1 MIPAIVTDELSDSP
15 ETAFELGLEWG
26 VSHFE
31 LRGVQDARV
40 PRLTAAQRRRLIRA
54 IADFGVTI
62 SAISPGLF
70 KIPYPLE
77 APKRSNLSWMDR
89 EFHDH
94 WAGLEARLSDHV
106 ENLLPE
112 ALDFAGAVGAR
123 HMIGFSFHRGAL
135 PSGPAPGPVVE
146 TLARAAE
153 RAEAAG
159 ISLLIESEEGHWANT
174 GANSAA
180 LIAATGSR
188 SLGLNWDPAN
198 ALIDGDIPYPDGYA
212 ACRHLVRNVH
222 FKDARVH
229 GPGHWELLAVG
240 DVDWAGQ
247 IRALIDD
254 GYQGCIAMEP
264 HLWPSVA
271 STRAALKR
279 FNTLMKHEKKPH

>member
-26 VSHFE
+26 IRHFE

-54 IADFGVTI
+54 IGDFGVTI

-94 WAGLEARLSDHV
+94 WAGLEARLRDHE

-112 ALDFAGAVGAR
+112 ALEFATAVGAE
-123 HMIGFSFHRGAL
+123 HLIAFSFHRGAL
-135 PSGPAPGPVVE
+135 PSGPAPGQIVE
-146 TLARAAE
+146 TLAHAAE
-153 RAEAAG
+153 QAQKAG

-174 GANSAA
+174 GAASAA
-180 LIAATGSR
+180 LIKAVGS
-188 SLGLNWDPAN
+188 SALGLNWDPAN

-222 FKDARVH
+222 FKDARRYPD
-229 GPGHWELLAVG
+229 GSWELLAMG

-247 IRALIDD
+247 IRALAAD
-254 GYQGCIAMEP
+254 GYAGCIAMEP

-271 STRAALKR
+271 STRNALSR
-279 FNTLMKHEKKPH
+279 FKSLIVNKNTG